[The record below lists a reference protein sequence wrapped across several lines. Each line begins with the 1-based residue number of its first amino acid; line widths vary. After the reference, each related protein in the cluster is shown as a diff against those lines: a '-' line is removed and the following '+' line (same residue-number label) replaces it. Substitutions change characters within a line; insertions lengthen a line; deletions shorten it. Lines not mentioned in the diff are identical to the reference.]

1 MFAYHCRICQL
12 KQWEEILLIVTQQ
25 CQAGMCKPL
34 TSESM
39 WAVAAQDWAEE
50 VRLERVLKFGFSRN
64 KISHLTV
71 CLIIRVTFY
80 FHLYP
85 NLQMK
90 TKCKM
95 SVILDR
101 LLNNS
106 RGKRDG
112 EKTGFAASVLSDF
125 FNIIIQNWNYFR
137 SK

>member
-1 MFAYHCRICQL
+1 MKENDKEMFAYHCRICQL

-95 SVILDR
+95 SVILDM

-106 RGKRDG
+106 RGKKRWR
-112 EKTGFAASVLSDF
+112 ENWLCCLSFIRF
-125 FNIIIQNWNYFR
+125 F
-137 SK
+137 